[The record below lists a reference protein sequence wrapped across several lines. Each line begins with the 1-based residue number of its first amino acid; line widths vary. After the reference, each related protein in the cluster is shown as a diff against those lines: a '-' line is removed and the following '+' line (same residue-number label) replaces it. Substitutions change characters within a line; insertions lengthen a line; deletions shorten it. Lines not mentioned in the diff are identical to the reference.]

1 MNLRRVELTVYTDN
15 APALALY
22 RKFGFETEG
31 EMRDYAVR
39 DGRFVDV
46 YSMARLRRSRGGW
59 GSEDGREAA
68 SGQQRPVCPANES
81 VPNLLL
87 GSSSIAGCARDPLSG
102 ST

>member
-46 YSMARLRRSRGGW
+46 YSMARLRRVEGRWGVRAGATRGCGPARPP
-59 GSEDGREAA
+59 GSPGFRSTTGSSWA
-68 SGQQRPVCPANES
+68 SGIR
-81 VPNLLL
+81 
-87 GSSSIAGCARDPLSG
+87 
-102 ST
+102 